1 MLKKFFKV
9 CLIIV
14 IIILN
19 IYIQSDNILLV
30 SRKDKK
36 NIIRLHNLPSD
47 SKILLVKG
55 RHTTLSNSWPI
66 IVYYKSNS
74 NIYKKTLN
82 EGSYEGDEISVLAV
96 SLHQNKLVNIVYT
109 FEILL
114 IFLYLMKKLV
124 NRF

>member
-14 IIILN
+14 IIVLN

-36 NIIRLHNLPSD
+36 NIIRLHNLPSN

-66 IVYYKSNS
+66 IVYYKFNS
-74 NIYKKTLN
+74 NIYKQTLN
-82 EGSYEGDEISVLAV
+82 EGSYEGDETSILAV
-96 SLHQNKLVNIVYT
+96 ELHHNRLINIVFI
-109 FEILL
+109 FEILFL
-114 IFLYLMKKLV
+114 IIFYIKKLTIS
-124 NRF
+124 N